1 MRKLQLASIVLLG
14 LSLTSCAAWQ
24 KVENA
29 YVVVTSATVTPN
41 QVYIAANAFD
51 AVEASATQYLR
62 LPVCGSVPCRDPNAT
77 KSLVASIRSGRL
89 ARNKLESAVGANPGA
104 PVDANL
110 FATLTSSTSTI
121 KAILAEFG
129 VN

>member
-1 MRKLQLASIVLLG
+1 MKKLLLALTVALALG
-14 LSLTSCAAWQ
+14 GCA
-24 KVENA
+24 KLESA
-29 YVVVTSATVTPN
+29 YQAVTSATVTPQ

-51 AVEASATQYLR
+51 GIEASATNYLR
-62 LPVCGSVPCRDPNAT
+62 LPVCGSLPCRNPSAT
-77 KSLVASIRSGRL
+77 KSIVSAIRAGRL
-89 ARNKLESAVGANPGA
+89 ARNKLESAVNTNPTA

-110 FATLTSSTSTI
+110 YSTLTSSTSTI

>member
-1 MRKLQLASIVLLG
+1 MKKLLLALTLGLALAS
-14 LSLTSCAAWQ
+14 CA
-24 KVENA
+24 KLENA
-29 YVVVTSATVTPN
+29 YQAVTSATVTAQ

-51 AVEASATQYLR
+51 GIEASATNYLR
-62 LPVCGSVPCRDPNAT
+62 LPVCGSLPCRNPSAT
-77 KSLVASIRSGRL
+77 KSIVSAIRSGRL
-89 ARNKLESAVGANPGA
+89 ARNKLESAVGADPTG

-110 FATLTSSTSTI
+110 YSTLTSSTSTI